1 MDADILDELVRRLR
15 GAGGDFSQI
24 WNAVAAEAAGIV
36 EIRHVPPSPALDGLR
51 TREDFL
57 GYVEEEA
64 RVFPRS
70 FQDCS
75 IGLEVQRAGS
85 TVVWNPL
92 SFSGRLVDSGRQ
104 ASIRFR
110 VVLHFADGKLCRVD
124 GSPTADN
131 AKADIIA
138 WLKAVESIGG
148 FNPPPPMR
156 DGDA

>member
-1 MDADILDELVRRLR
+1 MDGDVLDDVMRRLR
-15 GAGGDFSQI
+15 EAGGDFAQI
-24 WNAVAAEAAGIV
+24 WNAVAAEAADIV

-64 RVFPRS
+64 HVFPRS
-70 FQDCS
+70 FEDCS
-75 IGLEVQRAGS
+75 IGLEVERAGS

-104 ASIRFR
+104 VSIRFR
-110 VVLHFADGKLCRVD
+110 VVLHFADGRLCCVD

-131 AKADIIA
+131 AKADIVA

-148 FNPPPPMR
+148 FNPPPAMR
-156 DGDA
+156 DGDV